1 MTNDGTW
8 NQKVNPIIIS
18 LVITSLW
25 ILMLSASPSVQAQA
39 PTAQVSLE
47 CSPGDVHLN
56 SYPGADNSSKNV
68 TCIMENPTTEEEKIE
83 LTGSADGLPLEFV
96 EGQIFVIPSGESRE
110 VNVTVSSTEGA
121 HHSVRTLSIT
131 AEVTEMNGVPPANAA
146 TDSVNI
152 LVNINPFDSYVA
164 AYDSPLSFTVVL
176 SNQSQNTWDSIRVT
190 NNGNY
195 DASISANLEALSD
208 VLGTHNLSI
217 SNPVVWNIIAVD
229 GNSSIQLG
237 VGITEDATL
246 NTSSWETLQNG
257 SKRLNLSSS
266 IGFESQLENV
276 TCYQCTQILDMTLEI
291 FVVES
296 LIDEETSDACVEW
309 EYWNPELVDDSQPGN
324 GCPHYVDSSGGG
336 ETNDEE
342 TVVSESSEV
351 PFVGFLATLSVFML
365 AVVFI
370 NNEQEIL

>member
-1 MTNDGTW
+1 
-8 NQKVNPIIIS
+8 
-18 LVITSLW
+18 
-25 ILMLSASPSVQAQA
+25 
-39 PTAQVSLE
+39 
-47 CSPGDVHLN
+47 
-56 SYPGADNSSKNV
+56 
-68 TCIMENPTTEEEKIE
+68 MENPTTEEEKIE

-164 AYDSPLSFTVVL
+164 AYESPLSFTVVL
-176 SNQSQNTWDSIRVT
+176 SNQSQNSWDSIRVT

-309 EYWNPELVDDSQPGN
+309 EYWNSELVDDSQPGN
-324 GCPHYVDSSGGG
+324 GCPHYVDNSGGG

-370 NNEQEIL
+370 NNEQEVL

>member
-1 MTNDGTW
+1 MIDDGTW

-176 SNQSQNTWDSIRVT
+176 SNQDRKS
-190 NNGNY
+190 
-195 DASISANLEALSD
+195 
-208 VLGTHNLSI
+208 
-217 SNPVVWNIIAVD
+217 VV
-229 GNSSIQLG
+229 
-237 VGITEDATL
+237 
-246 NTSSWETLQNG
+246 
-257 SKRLNLSSS
+257 
-266 IGFESQLENV
+266 
-276 TCYQCTQILDMTLEI
+276 
-291 FVVES
+291 
-296 LIDEETSDACVEW
+296 
-309 EYWNPELVDDSQPGN
+309 
-324 GCPHYVDSSGGG
+324 
-336 ETNDEE
+336 
-342 TVVSESSEV
+342 
-351 PFVGFLATLSVFML
+351 
-365 AVVFI
+365 
-370 NNEQEIL
+370 

>member
-1 MTNDGTW
+1 MTDDGTW
-8 NQKVNPIIIS
+8 NQKVNSMIIS

-68 TCIMENPTTEEEKIE
+68 TCIMENPTSSEEKIE

-121 HHSVRTLSIT
+121 HHSVRTLSII

-176 SNQSQNTWDSIRVT
+176 SNQSQNTLDSIRVT

-195 DASISANLEALSD
+195 DALIAINYGFISD
-208 VLGTHNLSI
+208 VLRPHNLSI
-217 SNPVVWNIIAVD
+217 STPVVWNIIAVD
-229 GNSSIQLG
+229 GNSSIQLV
-237 VGITEDATL
+237 VGSLFDATL

-266 IGFESQLENV
+266 VGIESQLDDV
-276 TCYQCTQILDMTLEI
+276 TCHQCTQMLDVTLEI

-296 LIDEETSDACVEW
+296 LIDEE
-309 EYWNPELVDDSQPGN
+309 N
-324 GCPHYVDSSGGG
+324 
-336 ETNDEE
+336 NDEE
-342 TVVSESSEV
+342 TVVIESSEI

-365 AVVFI
+365 AVVLI
-370 NNEQEIL
+370 NNEQEVL

>member
-1 MTNDGTW
+1 MTDDGTW
-8 NQKVNPIIIS
+8 NQKVNSMIIS
-18 LVITSLW
+18 FVITSLW
-25 ILMLSASPSVQAQA
+25 ILMLSASPSVQAQF

-56 SYPGADNSSKNV
+56 SYPGADNSSSNV
-68 TCIMENPTTEEEKIE
+68 TCIMENPTSKEEKIE
-83 LTGSADGLPLEFV
+83 LSGTGDGLPFEFV
-96 EGQIFVIPSGESRE
+96 EGNEFVIPSGESRE

-121 HHSVRTLSIT
+121 HHSVRSLSIT
-131 AEVTEMNGVPPANAA
+131 AEVTEMDGVPPPSTA
-146 TDSVNI
+146 TDTVNI
-152 LVNINPFDSYVA
+152 LVSIDPFDSYVA

-176 SNQSQNTWDSIRVT
+176 SNQSQNSWDSIHVT

-195 DASISANLEALSD
+195 GASISANLEALSD

-217 SNPVVWNIIAVD
+217 SNPVVWNPIGINE
-229 GNSSIQLG
+229 NSSIQLG
-237 VGITEDATL
+237 VGFATGTTL

-276 TCYQCTQILDMTLEI
+276 TCYQCTQQLDVTLEI
-291 FVVES
+291 YVVES
-296 LIDEETSDACVEW
+296 LIDEEI
-309 EYWNPELVDDSQPGN
+309 
-324 GCPHYVDSSGGG
+324 
-336 ETNDEE
+336 NDEE
-342 TVVSESSEV
+342 PMVSESSEV

-370 NNEQEIL
+370 NNEQEVL

>member
-1 MTNDGTW
+1 MTDDGTW
-8 NQKVNPIIIS
+8 NQKVNSMIIS
-18 LVITSLW
+18 LVIASLW

-68 TCIMENPTTEEEKIE
+68 TCIMDNPTSEEEKIE

-121 HHSVRTLSIT
+121 HHSVRTLSII

-176 SNQSQNTWDSIRVT
+176 SNQSQNTLDSIRVT

-195 DASISANLEALSD
+195 DALIAINYGFISD
-208 VLGTHNLSI
+208 VLRPHNLSI
-217 SNPVVWNIIAVD
+217 STPVVWNIIAVD
-229 GNSSIQLG
+229 GNSSIQLV
-237 VGITEDATL
+237 VGSLFDATL

-266 IGFESQLENV
+266 VGIESQLDDV
-276 TCYQCTQILDMTLEI
+276 TCHQCTQMLDVTLEI

-296 LIDEETSDACVEW
+296 LIDEE
-309 EYWNPELVDDSQPGN
+309 N
-324 GCPHYVDSSGGG
+324 
-336 ETNDEE
+336 NDEE
-342 TVVSESSEV
+342 TVVIDEENNDEETVVIESSEV

-365 AVVFI
+365 AVVLI
-370 NNEQEIL
+370 NNEQEVL

>member
-1 MTNDGTW
+1 MVNDGRW
-8 NQKVNPIIIS
+8 NQKVNSMIIS

-25 ILMLSASPSVQAQA
+25 ILMLSASPSVQAQT

-68 TCIMENPTTEEEKIE
+68 TCIMENPTSSEEKIE

-96 EGQIFVIPSGESRE
+96 EGQIFVIPSGELRE

-121 HHSVRTLSIT
+121 HNSVHTLSIT
-131 AEVTEMNGVPPANAA
+131 AEVTEMNGGPPPSTA

-152 LVNINPFDSYVA
+152 LVSINPFDSYVA

-176 SNQSQNTWDSIRVT
+176 SNQSQNSLDSIHVT

-195 DASISANLEALSD
+195 DALISTDYGALSD
-208 VLGTHNLSI
+208 VLRPHNLSI
-217 SNPVVWNIIAVD
+217 SNPVVWNLIAVD
-229 GNSSIQLG
+229 GNSSIQLV
-237 VGITEDATL
+237 VGSSFGDPL
-246 NTSSWETLQNG
+246 NTTSWETLQNG

-266 IGFESQLENV
+266 IGIESQLDDV
-276 TCYQCTQILDMTLEI
+276 TCYQCTQMLDVTLEI

-296 LIDEETSDACVEW
+296 LIDEENNDGETVVIDE
-309 EYWNPELVDDSQPGN
+309 
-324 GCPHYVDSSGGG
+324 

-370 NNEQEIL
+370 NNEQEVL